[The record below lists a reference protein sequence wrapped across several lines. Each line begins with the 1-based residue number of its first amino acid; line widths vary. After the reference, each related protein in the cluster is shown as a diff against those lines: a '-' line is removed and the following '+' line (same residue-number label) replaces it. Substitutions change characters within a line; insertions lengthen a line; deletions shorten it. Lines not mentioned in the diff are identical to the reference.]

1 MTTKP
6 RDYTYTINLC
16 AACGHAADLVCEDC
30 RKPICAGCWSRSAY
44 GLAWELL
51 SKVGPNLF
59 ESGRMPVV
67 LCQDCAGWMDLDKD

>member
-1 MTTKP
+1 M
-6 RDYTYTINLC
+6 
-16 AACGHAADLVCEDC
+16 CEDC